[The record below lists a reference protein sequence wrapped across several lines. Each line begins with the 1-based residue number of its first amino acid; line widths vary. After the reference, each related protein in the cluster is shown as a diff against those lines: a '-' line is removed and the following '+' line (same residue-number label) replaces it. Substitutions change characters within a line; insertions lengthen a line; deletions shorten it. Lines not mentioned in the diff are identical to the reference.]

1 MTLRFVLRNLQ
12 KRPFLN
18 FIKVIG
24 LSLALSC
31 ILLIVLFL
39 RYELRFDTSHEKSG
53 RIYRFTTTS
62 PTFFSGKHFARVVN
76 PTYIPA
82 MSEYFPEIEKYVRL
96 VPLRGGAMKHEEDFF
111 ILNQAFECD
120 STFFEIFDAEL
131 LVGNSES
138 ILDGPGSLVLSESL
152 AKRVFGNL
160 NPIGQKL
167 TLPAGQYYGEETDYV
182 VKGIMKDFPRNSHFH
197 PDFITTP
204 VSETSFEGWAF
215 TYLLLYENADPGHI
229 SSGFKEFFTSFTGN
243 PAEDLTTIAHLQNIS
258 DIHLHS
264 GKTREIEANSN
275 MSVIYSFSIA
285 ALILFFIALTNYA
298 NLNMGMAGFSDKYL
312 FVSKVFGS
320 SHRTNLK
327 YFLTEGAI
335 IAIGS
340 IVLSGIIAS
349 LVLNFLQKQLA
360 LNLIKDNLPI
370 LLAVTLLFSLMG
382 NLAGILPLL
391 RRYKSRR
398 NSKGLI
404 VLQYTISIAL
414 IVAVFVIHRQTSY
427 ALNSS
432 MGVEDEDLIC
442 MENVHTNVQGKFV
455 EFKEELLKYSSIA
468 SVSAMFEPP
477 GGDAN
482 DRFQFEMEGY
492 VTDDDDAAND
502 IIGVFPCDYSFA
514 SIFNLKFLAGSNF
527 SERSTDNEGSGEYII
542 NETAM
547 RRLNFTDP
555 GEIIGKEFGLIV
567 SFEGISIPRGAIIGV
582 VEDFHH
588 SSLKKEIEA
597 LVMFKRKELWISNYV
612 ISFQP
617 GMQKQAL
624 ADLEA
629 VWTNMFP
636 GYPLEYDY
644 VSSMYRNVY
653 STELLQARL
662 LFIFTFIALFIC
674 SMGLL
679 GMSLLTTQRRIKE
692 IGIRKVNGAGISQIM
707 TMLNWDF
714 LKWVVLSFILATP
727 LAYFAMNK
735 WLENFTYKS
744 PLSWWIFA
752 LAGLTAMLLALMT
765 VSVQSWRASSKNP
778 IEALRYE

>member
-1 MTLRFVLRNLQ
+1 
-12 KRPFLN
+12 
-18 FIKVIG
+18 
-24 LSLALSC
+24 
-31 ILLIVLFL
+31 
-39 RYELRFDTSHEKSG
+39 
-53 RIYRFTTTS
+53 
-62 PTFFSGKHFARVVN
+62 
-76 PTYIPA
+76 
-82 MSEYFPEIEKYVRL
+82 
-96 VPLRGGAMKHEEDFF
+96 
-111 ILNQAFECD
+111 
-120 STFFEIFDAEL
+120 
-131 LVGNSES
+131 
-138 ILDGPGSLVLSESL
+138 
-152 AKRVFGNL
+152 
-160 NPIGQKL
+160 
-167 TLPAGQYYGEETDYV
+167 
-182 VKGIMKDFPRNSHFH
+182 
-197 PDFITTP
+197 
-204 VSETSFEGWAF
+204 
-215 TYLLLYENADPGHI
+215 
-229 SSGFKEFFTSFTGN
+229 
-243 PAEDLTTIAHLQNIS
+243 
-258 DIHLHS
+258 
-264 GKTREIEANSN
+264 
-275 MSVIYSFSIA
+275 
-285 ALILFFIALTNYA
+285 FFIALTNYA

-327 YFLTEGAI
+327 YFLTEGVI

-398 NSKGLI
+398 SSKGLI

-442 MENVHTNVQGKFV
+442 MENVHTNVQEKFV

-492 VTDDDDAAND
+492 VTDDGDAAND

-567 SFEGISIPRGAIIGV
+567 SFEGISIPRGTIIGV

-692 IGIRKVNGAGISQIM
+692 IG
-707 TMLNWDF
+707 
-714 LKWVVLSFILATP
+714 
-727 LAYFAMNK
+727 
-735 WLENFTYKS
+735 
-744 PLSWWIFA
+744 
-752 LAGLTAMLLALMT
+752 
-765 VSVQSWRASSKNP
+765 
-778 IEALRYE
+778 